1 MQRRARSM
9 GRAFIPVPDN
19 EAKGFE
25 KENVE
30 KVLNL
35 NTKEYQLSV
44 IVPFGYRIK
53 EQSRQ
58 IRESLE
64 DIVEF
69 IN

>member
-1 MQRRARSM
+1 MANMMTAAAVKGIDSCP
-9 GRAFIPVPDN
+9 I
-19 EAKGFE
+19 EGFE
-25 KENVE
+25 KDNVE

-53 EQSRQ
+53 EQSTQ
-58 IRESLE
+58 IRDKFE

>member
-1 MQRRARSM
+1 MANMMTAAAIKGIDSCP
-9 GRAFIPVPDN
+9 I
-19 EAKGFE
+19 EGFE
-25 KENVE
+25 KQNVE

-53 EQSRQ
+53 EQSKQ
-58 IRESLE
+58 LREDL
-64 DIVEF
+64 DKIVEY